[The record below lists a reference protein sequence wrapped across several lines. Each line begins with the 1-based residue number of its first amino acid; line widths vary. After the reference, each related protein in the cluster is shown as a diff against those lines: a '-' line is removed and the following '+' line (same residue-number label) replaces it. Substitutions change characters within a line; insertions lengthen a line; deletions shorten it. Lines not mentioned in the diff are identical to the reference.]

1 MDHLLIKISLK
12 NSQHPILVDSN
23 YGKDFLCD
31 WVQMNKMTLIYQPVM
46 HIFDKQIVDITQTGG
61 YSGIALLRES
71 HTSIHTYPENNVVYA
86 DLFSCNKLDKANNKK
101 FIDEYIKLNEFEL
114 NVDIQLINRN

>member
-46 HIFDKQIVDITQTGG
+46 HVFDKQIVDITQTGG

-71 HTSIHTYPENNVVYA
+71 HTSIHTYPENN
-86 DLFSCNKLDKANNKK
+86 NKK
-101 FIDEYIKLNEFEL
+101 FIDEYIKLTESEL

>member
-1 MDHLLIKISLK
+1 MYHLLIKISLK

-46 HIFDKQIVDITQTGG
+46 HIFDKKIGDTAQEG
-61 YSGIALLRES
+61 YSGIALLCES
-71 HTSIHTYPENNVVYA
+71 HASIHTYPENNVVYV
-86 DLFSCNKLDKANNKK
+86 DLFSCNKLDKSNNKK
-101 FIDEYIKLNEFEL
+101 FIDEYTKLNESEL